1 MTYYKNIVVNYVFTF
16 FKSIDVT
23 NGIWMLYLASKG
35 LSLFEIGLLEG
46 IFHLTSFV
54 METPTGAIADI
65 FGRKM
70 SRLVGM
76 ALSIASRVLMIVSGS
91 FAMFALSFVITALSY
106 NFESGAGEA
115 LVYDSLLLEH
125 SEHKYLKVAGRNE
138 LIFQS
143 TNILGL
149 AAGGLAGNI
158 RYEYAYV
165 IAIALSIAALITGL
179 LFREPPIAR
188 AKSSLL
194 SAVKRQYRDSFEAV
208 RGSRR
213 LFYLILFTGILSA
226 SVTLSFYYLQIAWE
240 DGLDVFGIGLYL
252 AASSAAAAAGAV
264 FAEKAEK
271 AFGETLILKITPVLI
286 ALSVVSMYFTDLALI
301 PLCVVSAL
309 EAMIF
314 VATRDYINRLIPSD
328 KRATLLSFESMM
340 CSLVMIL
347 IFPLFGLVSDNLG
360 MGNTFLILGGIMCAM
375 ALINLKVTG
384 RNGKAALTAE
394 RTADGEAAALMQKAD
409 D

>member
-1 MTYYKNIVVNYVFTF
+1 MNYYKNIAVNYVFTF

-46 IFHLTSFV
+46 IFHVTSLV
-54 METPTGAIADI
+54 METPTGAVADI

-76 ALSIASRVLMIVSGS
+76 ALSVGSRVLMIFSGS

-115 LVYDSLLLEH
+115 LVYDSLLLEKK
-125 SEHKYLKVAGRNE
+125 EHKYLKVAGRNE

-149 AAGGLAGNI
+149 VLGGFAGNI
-158 RYEYAYV
+158 KYEYAYI
-165 IAIALSIAALITGL
+165 IAIALNVAAFITGL
-179 LFREPPIAR
+179 LFKEPLIT
-188 AKSSLL
+188 KTKCGIVG
-194 SAVKRQYRDSFEAV
+194 AVKKQYRDSFAAV
-208 RGSRR
+208 KGSRR

-240 DGLDVFGIGLYL
+240 GGTDVFGIGLYL
-252 AASSAAAAAGAV
+252 AASSAAAAAGAAL
-264 FAEKAEK
+264 AEKAEK
-271 AFGETLILKITPVLI
+271 ALGESAILKITPVLI
-286 ALSVVSMYFTDLALI
+286 ALSVISMYFTDFALI
-301 PLCVVSAL
+301 PLCAISAL
-309 EAMIF
+309 ETIVF

-328 KRATLLSFESMM
+328 KRATILSFESMM
-340 CSLVMIL
+340 CSVVMIL

-360 MGNTFLILGGIMCAM
+360 MGSTFLMLGGAMAAM
-375 ALINLKVTG
+375 ALVNLKVTG
-384 RNGKAALTAE
+384 SRAANE
-394 RTADGEAAALMQKAD
+394 EGADINAAALAQETDK
-409 D
+409 